1 MSPPRDNDH
10 ALTEIPVIDAPD
22 GPLHLA
28 RMQAEHLSHIVALIR
43 QIIPAPLLRIGDAYA
58 ARCLRAARNPYLH
71 EIDEVARLLRQPGAH
86 ALNFSFEMGCTTAC
100 RSPGND
106 VPVQLYRVLDWPFRL
121 GRDVVVARHMPPAGP
136 YDNITWPGYLGVL
149 TAVAPGRFAAAV
161 NQPPMTYSLSTIS
174 LGLPIDWL
182 VNRWRVRKAAA
193 LPPAHLL
200 RQAFEQCPTYEAA
213 KSMLASTPV
222 CIPVIYT
229 LTGVTHDAGCVIERR
244 EREAIVHEAPAC
256 VTNHWL
262 TDRFKGR
269 PRARN
274 SERRLAAMR
283 TSLPSLGRETF
294 DWLLPPVLNR
304 LSRLAAELNAGTGA
318 LAVQGWHG
326 DAPQT
331 RVLERND
338 GHSASPVC
346 LATPPRS
353 YSAVGRQG
361 DT

>member
-1 MSPPRDNDH
+1 MSSPRDIDP

-28 RMQAEHLSHIVALIR
+28 RIQAHQLPRIVALTR
-43 QIIPAPLLRIGDAYA
+43 QIIPGPLLRIGDAYA
-58 ARCLRAARNPYLH
+58 ERCLRAARNPYLP
-71 EIDEVARLLRQPGAH
+71 EIDEVARLLRQPGAY

-100 RSPGND
+100 RSAGNTGAML
-106 VPVQLYRVLDWPFRL
+106 LYRTLDWPFRL
-121 GRDVVVARHMPPAGP
+121 GRDVVVARHSPPPGP

-149 TAVAPGRFAAAV
+149 TAVAPGRFAAAI
-161 NQPPMTYSLSTIS
+161 NQPPMTYSVRSIS
-174 LGLPIDWL
+174 LGLPIDWA
-182 VNRWRVRKAAA
+182 VNRWRVRKATA

-200 RQAFEQCPTYEAA
+200 RQAFEQCPTYAAA
-213 KSMLASTPV
+213 KAMLASTPV

-229 LTGVTHDAGCVIERR
+229 LAGVTPDAGCVIERR
-244 EREAIVHEAPAC
+244 EREAIVHEAPIC

-283 TSLPSLGRETF
+283 ACLPSLGRDTF
-294 DWLLPPVLNR
+294 DWLQPPVLNR
-304 LSRLAAELNAGTGA
+304 LTRLAAELNAGTGA

-331 RVLERND
+331 RVLERC
-338 GHSASPVC
+338 SEPA
-346 LATPPRS
+346 RS
-353 YSAVGRQG
+353 IGGS
-361 DT
+361 